1 MSIINEGGLF
11 HKIHEAGKC
20 SLDGAALTLR
30 PNGRGIFPAPYVSCL
45 HANHGGLA
53 NAREPLPPP
62 VSFRDAETHRLPARE
77 AGLLVVGAGC
87 VGGVGQGYA
96 EHIATVRTTRLTL
109 PSSIQISGIKVFTAG
124 FKV

>member
-30 PNGRGIFPAPYVSCL
+30 PNGRGISPAPYVSCL

-53 NAREPLPPP
+53 NAREPL
-62 VSFRDAETHRLPARE
+62 RLPARE